1 MKKMIITLKGMTC
14 NHCVMNV
21 KNVLSGIENVK
32 VLNVEI
38 NKATIEVEKSE
49 KLLDNIKQ
57 KIKMIG
63 YEVVSADLI

>member
-1 MKKMIITLKGMTC
+1 
-14 NHCVMNV
+14 MNV